1 MIDDESTGGTSMA
14 NIIDLTYPLS
24 EQTVMFP
31 EFPQPEIE
39 PFYTIEKE
47 GANVSLLNFV
57 SHVGTHI
64 DAPRHMLEGT
74 RTVDELSLERLIGE
88 AVVVDVSLRQNP
100 ALISLADLKQYENSI
115 LPGDILLV
123 ITGVYKVYG
132 TPAYNTTYPA
142 LTTDAAHWLVK
153 KGIAAYATDA
163 TSIEVPGSSGNPAH
177 KILLGSEIP
186 IIENLCNLDR
196 LSQPRVRFIC
206 LPLKVKGGDGGPC
219 RVVVIGD

>member
-1 MIDDESTGGTSMA
+1 MA

-24 EQTVMFP
+24 AQTVMFP
-31 EFPQPEIE
+31 GFPQPEIE

-47 GANVSLLNFV
+47 GANVSRINFV

-64 DAPRHMLEGT
+64 DAPRHMLAGT

-88 AVVVDVSLRQNP
+88 AVVVDISGRENP
-100 ALISLADLKQYENSI
+100 ALISLADLQRYDNI
-115 LPGDILLV
+115 IHPGDILLV
-123 ITGVYKVYG
+123 ITGVYKAYG
-132 TPAYNTTYPA
+132 TPAYNDAYPA
-142 LTTDAAHWLVK
+142 LATDAANWLVK
-153 KGIAAYATDA
+153 KEIAAYATDA

-186 IIENLCNLDR
+186 IIENLCNLER
-196 LSQPRVRFIC
+196 LSQPRVRFTC

-219 RVVVIGD
+219 RVVVIED

>member
-1 MIDDESTGGTSMA
+1 MA

-24 EQTVMFP
+24 AQTVMFP
-31 EFPQPEIE
+31 GFPQPEIE

-47 GANVSLLNFV
+47 GANVSRINFV

-64 DAPRHMLEGT
+64 DAPRHMLAGT

-88 AVVVDVSLRQNP
+88 AVVVDISGRENP
-100 ALISLADLKQYENSI
+100 ALISLADLQRYDNI
-115 LPGDILLV
+115 IHPGDILLV
-123 ITGVYKVYG
+123 ITGVYKAYG
-132 TPAYNTTYPA
+132 TPAYNDACPA
-142 LTTDAAHWLVK
+142 LATDAANWLVK
-153 KGIAAYATDA
+153 KEIAAYATDA

-186 IIENLCNLDR
+186 IIENLCNLER
-196 LSQPRVRFIC
+196 LSQPRVRFTC

-219 RVVVIGD
+219 RVVVIED

>member
-1 MIDDESTGGTSMA
+1 MA

-24 EQTVMFP
+24 AQTVMFP
-31 EFPQPEIE
+31 GFPQPEIE

-47 GANVSLLNFV
+47 GANVSRINFV

-64 DAPRHMLEGT
+64 DAPRHMLAGT

-88 AVVVDVSLRQNP
+88 AVVVDISGRENP
-100 ALISLADLKQYENSI
+100 ALISLADLQRYDNTI
-115 LPGDILLV
+115 HPGDILLV
-123 ITGVYKVYG
+123 ITGVYKAYG
-132 TPAYNTTYPA
+132 TPAYNDAYPA
-142 LTTDAAHWLVK
+142 LATDAANWLVK
-153 KGIAAYATDA
+153 KEIAAYATDA

-186 IIENLCNLDR
+186 IIENLCNLER
-196 LSQPRVRFIC
+196 LSQPRVRFTC

-219 RVVVIGD
+219 RVVVIED

>member
-1 MIDDESTGGTSMA
+1 MA

-24 EQTVMFP
+24 AQTVMFP

-47 GANVSLLNFV
+47 GANVSRINFV

-64 DAPRHMLEGT
+64 DAPRHMLVGT

-88 AVVVDVSLRQNP
+88 AVVVDISGRENP
-100 ALISLADLKQYENSI
+100 ALISQADLQRYDNI
-115 LPGDILLV
+115 IHPGDILLM

-132 TPAYNTTYPA
+132 TPAYNDTYPA
-142 LTTDAAHWLVK
+142 LTTDAANWLVK
-153 KGIAAYATDA
+153 KEIAAYATDA

-177 KILLGSEIP
+177 KILLGGDIP
-186 IIENLCNLDR
+186 IIENLCNLER
-196 LSQPRVRFIC
+196 LSQSRVRFIC

-219 RVVVIGD
+219 RVVVIED